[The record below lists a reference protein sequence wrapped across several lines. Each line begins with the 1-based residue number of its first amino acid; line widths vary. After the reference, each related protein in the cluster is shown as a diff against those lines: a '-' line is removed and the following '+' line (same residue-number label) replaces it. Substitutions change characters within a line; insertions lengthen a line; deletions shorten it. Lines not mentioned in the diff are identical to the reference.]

1 MNESNLKW
9 MALIS
14 RTQEL
19 TLMFA
24 TIAAAFLT
32 QTICLDDTT
41 VKFEIWDTGT
51 STWTRS
57 MNVELVSNFFLS
69 FHPLRSR
76 SGKISQSG
84 ANVLQVSPV
93 SFWLYR
99 FLPDFTIYFM
109 RTMVD
114 R

>member
-57 MNVELVSNFFLS
+57 MNVELVSNFFSLVPPPPQPVRKDITVWRQCITGEPCLFLAIQIFTG
-69 FHPLRSR
+69 FHHLFHEDD
-76 SGKISQSG
+76 G
-84 ANVLQVSPV
+84 
-93 SFWLYR
+93 
-99 FLPDFTIYFM
+99 
-109 RTMVD
+109 
-114 R
+114 